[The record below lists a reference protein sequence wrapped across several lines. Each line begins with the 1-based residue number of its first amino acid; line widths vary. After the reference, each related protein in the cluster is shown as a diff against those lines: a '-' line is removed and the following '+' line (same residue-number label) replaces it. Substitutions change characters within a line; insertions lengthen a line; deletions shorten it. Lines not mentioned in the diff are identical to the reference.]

1 MDAGVEARLQAGGV
15 TFGAAD
21 AELLRA
27 VADHGSVSGA
37 AESLGRSR
45 ARALNRLEKLEE
57 AFGSLVERR
66 RGGADGGGSR
76 LAPDARTLLAQFD
89 RLRAAVSGTAAVPET
104 VLDGRV
110 VNRDGE
116 VGTIETDAGTVRA
129 LLIDDAPTGGPP
141 ATEAPPDVDSGGRV
155 QVSVRADAI
164 TLYDPE
170 DAPPS
175 GGTSA
180 RNRFSGT
187 VARIDPGRAIAHVA
201 VDVGTTDAL
210 LALVTG
216 DSLDQ
221 LALETGDGVVA
232 AFKTTATRATPAGR

>member
-1 MDAGVEARLQAGGV
+1 MDAGVEARLRAGGV

-21 AELLRA
+21 AELLWA

-45 ARALNRLEKLEE
+45 ARALNRLEELED
-57 AFGSLVERR
+57 AFGSLVERQ

-76 LAPDARTLLAQFD
+76 LTSGARTLLARFD

-110 VNRDGE
+110 VGRDGE
-116 VGTIETDAGTVRA
+116 VGMIGTDAGTVRA
-129 LLIDDAPTGGPP
+129 LLVDDGPTGGPS
-141 ATEAPPDVDSGGRV
+141 ATEAPPDIDPGARV
-155 QVSVRADAI
+155 QVSVRADAVTI
-164 TLYDPE
+164 HDPA
-170 DAPPS
+170 DAPP
-175 GGTSA
+175 GGATSA

-187 VARIDPGRAIAHVA
+187 VERVDPGEAIARVS
-201 VDVGTTDAL
+201 VDVGAGDPL
-210 LALVTG
+210 RALVTE
-216 DSLDQ
+216 DSSERLG
-221 LALETGDGVVA
+221 LEAGTAIVA

>member
-21 AELLRA
+21 AELLWA

-45 ARALNRLEKLEE
+45 ARALNRLEELED
-57 AFGSLVERR
+57 AFGSLVERQ

-76 LAPDARTLLAQFD
+76 LTSGARTLLARFD

-110 VNRDGE
+110 VDRDGE

-129 LLIDDAPTGGPP
+129 LLIDDAPAGGPP
-141 ATEAPPDVDSGGRV
+141 TAEAPPDVDPGGRV
-155 QVSVRADAI
+155 QVSVRADTV
-164 TLYDPE
+164 TLHDPE
-170 DAPPS
+170 DAPP
-175 GGTSA
+175 GGATSA

-187 VARIDPGRAIAHVA
+187 VARVDPGEAVAHVA
-201 VDVGTTDAL
+201 VDIGAADPL

-216 DSLDQ
+216 DSLDR
-221 LALETGDGVVA
+221 LALEAGDGVVA
-232 AFKTTATRATPAGR
+232 AFKTTATRATPTGR